1 MDVFFT
7 AKYNIFPVLLDY
19 IKTYN
24 VHTVDISTLPFT
36 VSGLNRQLFFRFFIS
51 TTNNPTENKE
61 KKRPARKKTTKC
73 FAYGDKRMRIV
84 RVSLSETENDK

>member
-1 MDVFFT
+1 MDLFFT

-36 VSGLNRQLFFRFFIS
+36 VYGLNRQLFFRFCIS
-51 TTNNPTENKE
+51 TTNNPTEKE
-61 KKRPARKKTTKC
+61 KMPVRKKMANVLHMVTKGC
-73 FAYGDKRMRIV
+73 G
-84 RVSLSETENDK
+84 